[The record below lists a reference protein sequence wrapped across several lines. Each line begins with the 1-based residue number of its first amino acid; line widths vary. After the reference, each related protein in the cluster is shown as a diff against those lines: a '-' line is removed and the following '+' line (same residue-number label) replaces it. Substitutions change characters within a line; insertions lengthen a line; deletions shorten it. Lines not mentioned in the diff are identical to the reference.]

1 MPDSSH
7 TWQFIPGAGPGWQAF
22 PFAGGWLVRGGGG
35 GVIFVPGP
43 DQRGGTDA
51 GTITILAAIADL
63 KQELGT
69 MSETTQ
75 QHVDALAAQLTTM
88 DATLKAG
95 ITSITDEIAAL
106 KTANPTVDFTALDSA
121 VAAMGTDVAAV
132 AAIPPA
138 PPPPAPPAP
147 AAP

>member
-1 MPDSSH
+1 
-7 TWQFIPGAGPGWQAF
+7 
-22 PFAGGWLVRGGGG
+22 
-35 GVIFVPGP
+35 
-43 DQRGGTDA
+43 
-51 GTITILAAIADL
+51 
-63 KQELGT
+63 